1 MGYSIPSG
9 DYSLP
14 PLQVN
19 VGAELGKS
27 FGAGLAN
34 LGAIKRKEQ
43 ADAKK
48 EKATQNA
55 FKNTLI
61 INATKAQDAFMSN
74 LTKQGYID
82 DTEDDDQLIDQ
93 WRREV
98 KSKGQA
104 AIEARMKMEFNQD
117 LSDEDRAA
125 LAQTVSDFEGYS
137 SGSLGQLGAF
147 VTDANASTDQGFVV
161 TGNSRN
167 GEQTVNMMT
176 LANIQGNSSMF
187 GEGNISTRKLEVRNN
202 QNFVTSTV
210 KIPAD
215 STYFTNVNTQGGGIA
230 LDQLEEWSQP
240 GGTIKK
246 ENIEG
251 KDYYVFENEI
261 NLSSYGGPG
270 GIDLVTKAIEVP
282 KSDTVFQ
289 EMGFVKNGSFVSNRI
304 DQESIE
310 AKEVLKDKDGKPTGY
325 TENVS
330 YNIVDVGSMAADP
343 AYLADINAQYEA
355 VFLDPK
361 TNPALKQQYLLD
373 LAENQGEMKDGKF
386 VGDPAL
392 DWNELSKMD
401 PDEARKAVTNAM
413 VKHQW
418 TGYFPKQFGEK
429 VALTQVELKE
439 GSALLEQAVKFNN
452 PLTGNPYEAGEEVY
466 VTRAATRTYKDPDA
480 KDSEEKPSIY
490 ELIKGKYNKAFQA
503 AEGEVAV
510 KNTAGLKAI
519 KSSMTGV
526 PVTLPD
532 GRGKYVVDAQNNIR
546 LVAGTDS
553 RLYKIVSDEIFLE
566 ALNDAIKSE

>member
-93 WRREV
+93 WKREV

-125 LAQTVSDFEGYS
+125 FAQIVSDFESYS
-137 SGSLGQLGAF
+137 SGSLSQLGAF

-161 TGNSRN
+161 TGNAKN

-187 GEGNISTRKLEVRNN
+187 GDGAISTRNLQVRNN

-215 STYFTNVNTQGGGIA
+215 STYFTDVNTQGGGIA
-230 LDQLEEWSQP
+230 SKQLEEWSKP
-240 GGTIKK
+240 GGKIKK
-246 ENIEG
+246 ETIG
-251 KDYYVFENEI
+251 DKDYYVFESEI

-270 GIDLVTKAIEVP
+270 GIDLVSEAIKVP
-282 KSDTVFQ
+282 KSDTVLEQ
-289 EMGFVKNGSFVSNRI
+289 VGLMKDGSFNAQYN
-304 DQESIE
+304 DLESIE
-310 AKEVLKDKDGKPTGY
+310 ATVVLEDSKTGEPTGY
-325 TENVS
+325 KENVS
-330 YNIVDVGSMAADP
+330 YNIVDVGSMAASP
-343 AYLADINAQYEA
+343 AYLAEIDAQYNS

-361 TNPALKQQYLLD
+361 TNTALKNQYLLE
-373 LAENQGEMKDGKF
+373 LAQNQPEGT
-386 VGDPAL
+386 VAL
-392 DWNELSKMD
+392 DWNALSKLD
-401 PDEARKAVTNAM
+401 PKDAKKAVTDAM
-413 VKHQW
+413 VLHQW

-429 VALTQVELKE
+429 TSLAQVELKE
-439 GSALLEQAVKFNN
+439 GSALLERAIQFNN
-452 PLTGNPYEAGEEVY
+452 PLTGKPYEAGENIY
-466 VTRAATRTYKDPDA
+466 VTRAVNRTYRDPDA
-480 KDSEEKPSIY
+480 KDEEN
-490 ELIKGKYNKAFQA
+490 KYGAA
-503 AEGEVAV
+503 AERQFSGYYTELGSITLDA
-510 KNTAGLKAI
+510 AGKV
-519 KSSMTGV
+519 SEDS
-526 PVTLPD
+526 TLPD
-532 GRGKYVVDAQNNIR
+532 SYLTGVAMPNSNHLLRYFPDQGFYVVKKDDIN
-546 LVAGTDS
+546 S
-553 RLYKIVSDEIFLE
+553 KVSDSK
-566 ALNDAIKSE
+566 IKNPQSIYSLYPPK